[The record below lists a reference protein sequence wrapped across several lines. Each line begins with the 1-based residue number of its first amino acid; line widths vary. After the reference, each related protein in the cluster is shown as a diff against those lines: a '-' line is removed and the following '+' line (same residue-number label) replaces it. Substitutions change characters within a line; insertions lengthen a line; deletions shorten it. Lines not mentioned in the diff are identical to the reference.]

1 MLFGGFGLGVGV
13 MIVLLSIGEAM
24 LAQSKEEKLVG
35 GGTITVLP
43 EGIDVEVMK
52 TGGVGGLFLSI
63 PNARFIARQL
73 LASPRLAGDVAASAP
88 QIDGKLLYVKA
99 LASGRD
105 WIAVRA
111 SGEIPSLTAA
121 VGAMPLVSRGAW
133 LNDASDESWRSPDL
147 RRLYTDIDAFHYPP
161 SSLSAEEK
169 KTWGEWHYFNVLSSD
184 KKRWAFLTLL
194 VGGDVPSGEW
204 GGQVLLTLHE
214 QGGSARKFTM
224 NVPKSGV
231 SLDSGR
237 VDLAIGASSVK
248 LQDDGRYLVHAIA
261 TENRDGAK
269 ATVDLV
275 VTPVKNAY
283 FPGAQLG
290 GEGFVSGYAVAGL
303 RANAAGTICVSGKCE
318 TFDAAQSYH
327 DHNWGVWR
335 DVEWEWGASRAGDF
349 TLLYGR
355 VQRTDSLAAEQPLF
369 LYLVD
374 SLGFRALFR
383 PKTISYDDARTV
395 VVNGKSIHV
404 PAKATMID
412 IRGVDTLRVALD
424 IEDASATD
432 TRAAA
437 SGGGSGPIRPKDRPY
452 FIQMK
457 GTAAVSGRLGGKPIS
472 GSGSG
477 FFETYR

>member
-24 LAQSKEEKLVG
+24 LTQAKEEKLVG

-73 LASPRLAGDVAASAP
+73 LASPRLAGDVTASAP
-88 QIDGKLLYVKA
+88 QIDGKVLYVKT
-99 LASGRD
+99 LAPNTE

-111 SGEIPSLTAA
+111 SGEVPSLTAA
-121 VGAMPLVSRGAW
+121 VGAMPTVSRGAW
-133 LNDASDESWRSPDL
+133 RNDAADESWRRPDV

-169 KTWGEWHYFNVLSSD
+169 KTWGEWHYFNVLSAD
-184 KKRWAFLTLL
+184 RKRWAFLTFL
-194 VGGDVPSGEW
+194 VGGDVPGGEW

-214 QGGSARKFTM
+214 QGGVVRKFVL
-224 NVPKSGV
+224 NVPKAGV

-237 VDLAIGASSVK
+237 VDLALGASSVT

-261 TENRDGAK
+261 TEDRGGAK
-269 ATVDLV
+269 AAVDLV
-275 VTPVKNAY
+275 VTPVKHAY

-303 RANAAGTICVSGKCE
+303 RANATGTICVSGTCE
-318 TFDAAQSYH
+318 RFDGAQSYH

-335 DVEWEWGASRAGDF
+335 DVEWEWGASRAGNF

-355 VQRTDSLAAEQPLF
+355 VQRTDSLSSEQPLF

-383 PKTISYDDARTV
+383 PKTIVYDDARSV
-395 VVNGKSIHV
+395 VVNGKTIRV

-412 IRGVDTLRVALD
+412 IRGGDTLQVVLD

-437 SGGGSGPIRPKDRPY
+437 SGGGSGPVRPKDRPY

-472 GSGSG
+472 GMGNG

>member
-73 LASPRLAGDVAASAP
+73 LASPRLADDVTASAP
-88 QIDGKLLYVKA
+88 QIDGKLLYVKT
-99 LASGRD
+99 LATGAE

-111 SGEIPSLTAA
+111 SGEVPSLTAT
-121 VGAMPLVSRGAW
+121 VGAMPPVAAGAW
-133 LNDASDESWRSPDL
+133 ANDATDDSWRSPDV
-147 RRLYTDIDAFHYPP
+147 RHLYTDIDAFHYPP
-161 SSLSAEEK
+161 ASLTTEEK
-169 KTWGEWHYFNVLSSD
+169 KTWGEWHYFNVLSAD
-184 KKRWAFLTLL
+184 RKRWAFLTFL
-194 VGGDVPSGEW
+194 VGGDVPRGAW
-204 GGQVLLTLHE
+204 GGQVLLTLHQ
-214 QGGSARKFTM
+214 QGGAVRKFSF
-224 NVPKSGV
+224 NVPKAGV

-237 VDLAIGASSVK
+237 VDLSLGASSVT

-261 TENRDGAK
+261 AEERGGAK
-269 ATVDLV
+269 AVVDLV

-303 RANAAGTICVSGKCE
+303 RADASGTICVSGSCE
-318 TFDAAQSYH
+318 RFDGAQSYH

-335 DVEWEWGASRAGDF
+335 DVEWEWGASRAGEF
-349 TLLYGR
+349 TVLYGR
-355 VQRTDSLAAEQPLF
+355 VQRSDSLSTEQPLF

-383 PKTISYDDARTV
+383 PKTIAYEDSRSV
-395 VVNGKSIHV
+395 VVNGKTIHV

-412 IRGVDTLRVALD
+412 VRGVDTLRVALD

-472 GSGSG
+472 GIGSG

>member
-73 LASPRLAGDVAASAP
+73 LASPRLAGEVTASAP
-88 QIDGKLLYVKA
+88 QIDGKLLYVKT
-99 LASGRD
+99 LATGAE

-111 SGEIPSLTAA
+111 SGEVPSLTAT
-121 VGAMPLVSRGAW
+121 VGAMPPVSAGAW
-133 LNDASDESWRSPDL
+133 TNDAMDDAWRSPDV

-161 SSLSAEEK
+161 SSLTSDDK
-169 KTWGEWHYFNVLSSD
+169 KTWGEWHYFNVLSAD
-184 KKRWAFLTLL
+184 GKRWAFLTFL

-204 GGQVLLTLHE
+204 GGQVLLTLHQ
-214 QGGSARKFTM
+214 QGAAVRTFSVT
-224 NVPKSGV
+224 VPKANV
-231 SLDSGR
+231 ALDSGR
-237 VDLAIGASSVK
+237 VDLSLGASSVK
-248 LQDDGRYLVHAIA
+248 LQNDGRYLIHAIA
-261 TENRDGAK
+261 TEERGGAK
-269 ATVDLV
+269 AAVDLV
-275 VTPVKNAY
+275 VTLVKNAY

-303 RANAAGTICVSGKCE
+303 RADASGTICVSGTCE
-318 TFDAAQSYH
+318 RFDGAQSYH

-335 DVEWEWGASRAGDF
+335 DVEWEWGASRAGEF

-355 VQRTDSLAAEQPLF
+355 VQRTDSLSAQQPLF
-369 LYLVD
+369 LYIVD

-383 PKTISYDDARTV
+383 PKTIAYEDSRLI
-395 VVNGKSIHV
+395 VVNGQTIHV

-412 IRGVDTLRVALD
+412 VRGADTLRVALD
-424 IEDASATD
+424 VEDASATD

-457 GTAAVSGRLGGKPIS
+457 GTAAVSGRLGGKSIS
-472 GSGSG
+472 GMGSG